1 MEPVVA
7 QAAAP
12 APSPQPQSWGH
23 SRKRLERD
31 MGHAVGWDILGNTQE
46 GLALLLIL
54 LEVYFRRSS
63 ANLRDKKEINA
74 SFQRFI
80 LIIFFPLDFI
90 EISPLQIAG
99 S

>member
-1 MEPVVA
+1 MVA

-12 APSPQPQSWGH
+12 TSSPQPQSWGH

-31 MGHAVGWDILGNTQE
+31 IGHAVGWDILGNTQE
-46 GLALLLIL
+46 GLALLLIGSIFQ
-54 LEVYFRRSS
+54 EKFSQPERH
-63 ANLRDKKEINA
+63 KKEINA